1 MPVHQG
7 FFHCRRRRPERRLHP
22 NDRPMLIA
30 TAVVMA
36 GALIYATI
44 HDALLLVLGIGG
56 VLMALAVGTA
66 LA

>member
-1 MPVHQG
+1 MPT
-7 FFHCRRRRPERRLHP
+7 LHP

-44 HDALLLVLGIGG
+44 HDALPLVLGIGG
-56 VLMALAVGTA
+56 VLMALAVGAA
-66 LA
+66 LAS